1 MIKALSWTF
10 SHLDWKMIKTHENSA
25 SPGRILDVFT
35 SWLSKRVL
43 KRRFLGSGLSNFS
56 TVPNFGNTLAL
67 WQSSFV
73 SKCLKFDVDC
83 RNGTKNWEKLFY
95 FLDNC
100 IWIGSGKF
108 SQSWTR
114 YLSSAVNVLTNT
126 PKTSPITRGDIS
138 QINAHENE
146 EKTW

>member
-43 KRRFLGSGLSNFS
+43 KRRFLGSGLNNFS
-56 TVPNFGNTLAL
+56 TVPNLGNTLAL

-83 RNGTKNWEKLFY
+83 RNGTKNWEKVFY